1 MFKMGHQKNVAR
13 LQRMKNTIKNKTNK
27 NQKKTWNN
35 YCLGCKNYTQ
45 NLKPQEVVR
54 EKPKMTKKVVRE
66 KPNCVVCES
75 SKSKFL
81 KQKHKT
87 KK

>member
-1 MFKMGHQKNVAR
+1 MLLDYKEWKTQLK
-13 LQRMKNTIKNKTNK
+13 IKPIKTR
-27 NQKKTWNN
+27 KKLGTT

-66 KPNCVVCES
+66 KPNCVACEY

>member
-1 MFKMGHQKNVAR
+1 MLLDYKEWKTQLK
-13 LQRMKNTIKNKTNK
+13 IKPIKTR
-27 NQKKTWNN
+27 KKLGTT

-45 NLKPQEVVR
+45 NLKPQEVFR